1 MCSPLFG
8 ASALFALDPASSS
21 LWLRV
26 LEPLLCPEA
35 LGLAC
40 NFSVSLGGVG
50 GRCRQPPGRLR
61 NDSARKKKNASH
73 SSLGK
78 DGSVF
83 PVLGSSTPGRS
94 SKERV
99 RDIQVEER
107 PTQKQRE
114 MLREELLWDH
124 IEM

>member
-1 MCSPLFG
+1 MIQQ
-8 ASALFALDPASSS
+8 
-21 LWLRV
+21 V
-26 LEPLLCPEA
+26 
-35 LGLAC
+35 
-40 NFSVSLGGVG
+40 
-50 GRCRQPPGRLR
+50 
-61 NDSARKKKNASH
+61 KKNASH

-83 PVLGSSTPGRS
+83 PVLRSSTPERS

-114 MLREELLWDH
+114 MLRGGLLWDH
-124 IEM
+124 IEMYRWHPMFLPNSLGLNNLYPERQVMPPG

>member
-1 MCSPLFG
+1 MIQQ
-8 ASALFALDPASSS
+8 
-21 LWLRV
+21 V
-26 LEPLLCPEA
+26 
-35 LGLAC
+35 
-40 NFSVSLGGVG
+40 
-50 GRCRQPPGRLR
+50 
-61 NDSARKKKNASH
+61 KKNSSH

-83 PVLGSSTPGRS
+83 PVLRSSTPERS

-114 MLREELLWDH
+114 MLRGGATLGPY
-124 IEM
+124 